1 MTWTQL
7 SALAGLG
14 DFDWQRGLLAAVAVL
29 VLSLLRRPL
38 VNLALW
44 PLLGVLSRFSQ
55 ASTKDLRQVLRD
67 PLTLTPVLLGIW
79 AAARIMRLEGSGD
92 DAVRLIML
100 SLAVASVTW
109 ILARTVQIV
118 ADASTALHEMLG
130 RELVDWGARAL
141 VILVWIIG
149 AVAILE
155 TWGVRVAPLIAS
167 LGIIGVAV
175 ALGAQDFFRNLI
187 SGLVVLSEKRYRI
200 GDRIQ
205 LAGVVDGGVEEI
217 GFRSTRVRLFDG
229 APVSVPNAMLAD
241 GALVN
246 YGEIPWRR
254 ILLHVGLEYRTTV
267 SQLRQVREKIDEY
280 LQSSGDF
287 VPAEETTLEVRI
299 DRFSDSSIDIMVY
312 AFANTREWAKWIATK
327 ERLMF
332 RIMEIVEEAGTG
344 FAFPSRSLYMETKA
358 ATPEESAPKRVAAAL
373 AAGDSAAPAMD
384 SLATAGIHPLSDASS
399 TGTATP

>member
-1 MTWTQL
+1 MTWTDIAAQVGL
-7 SALAGLG
+7 DGIAWQRALTAALA
-14 DFDWQRGLLAAVAVL
+14 LLAPA
-29 VLSLLRRPL
+29 LLRRPL
-38 VNLALW
+38 ANLVLW
-44 PLLGVLSRFSQ
+44 TVQGVLSRLTRATDKS
-55 ASTKDLRQVLRD
+55 LRRVLRD
-67 PLTLTPVLLGIW
+67 PLTLAPVLAGLW
-79 AAARIMRLEGSGD
+79 AASHILRLEGDGAE
-92 DAVRLIML
+92 AVHLVVL
-100 SLAVASVTW
+100 SLAVVSVTW
-109 ILARTVQIV
+109 MLARAVQEV
-118 ADASTALHEMLG
+118 ADASTRLHDMLG

-141 VILVWIIG
+141 VILMWIIG
-149 AVAILE
+149 AVAVLE

-167 LGIIGVAV
+167 LGIVGVAV

-205 LAGVVDGGVEEI
+205 LAGVVDGGVEDI

-254 ILLHVGLEYRTTV
+254 ILIHIGLEYRTNV
-267 SQLRQVREKIDEY
+267 SQLRQVRDQIAAY
-280 LQSSGDF
+280 LEASGDF
-287 VPAEETTLEVRI
+287 VTDGQATLEVRV

-312 AFANTREWAKWIATK
+312 AFANTREWGPWMAAK

-344 FAFPSRSLYMETKA
+344 FAFPSRSIYVEPS
-358 ATPEESAPKRVAAAL
+358 TPAAAL
-373 AAGDSAAPAMD
+373 PPASPFAPTAADSAA
-384 SLATAGIHPLSDASS
+384 ATGS
-399 TGTATP
+399 TRT